1 MSEEYQH
8 MQTIRISLRIV
19 FYYEQDRWI
28 AHCLEFDLMGDG
40 DTQPEALESLSEAI
54 SLQVDASL
62 VLGNPEN
69 LFTPAEGKFFCMFAQ
84 GKNAAAGEL
93 KIKLDGVEIE
103 SEDMREFA
111 EEHDDS
117 RVIAG

>member
-1 MSEEYQH
+1 
-8 MQTIRISLRIV
+8 MQTIRMPLRVV

-54 SLQVDASL
+54 SLQIDASL

-69 LFTPAEGKFFCMFAQ
+69 LFTPAEGKFLHMFAQ
-84 GKNAAAGEL
+84 GKNVTVGEL
-93 KIKLDGVEIE
+93 EIKLDEIEIE
-103 SEDMREFA
+103 SVDMREFA
-111 EEHDDS
+111 EEHDDAQ
-117 RVIAG
+117 VIVG